1 MQIDFDDSIN
11 VCVTMVIVFFSFKLN
26 FLQVNTCIVE
36 MPPTIND
43 Q

>member
-1 MQIDFDDSIN
+1 MQIDFDDLIN
-11 VCVTMVIVFFSFKLN
+11 VCVMMVILQFFYKLN
-26 FLQVNTCIVE
+26 FLQVDKCTIE